1 MVTPDAGEIAN
12 AAMPSGGRSEK
23 QDLLQLHRLREALGA
38 GCTQLGSPK
47 ATSGKL
53 RSESQDGEPSP
64 VLRRPRDLPWCHRL
78 VPPPPTAS
86 GGGGKGTCLLVA
98 TWLLVSPL
106 RGVHHSL
113 SD

>member
-23 QDLLQLHRLREALGA
+23 QALLQLHRLRGALGA

-53 RSESQDGEPSP
+53 RSGEPGRGALTCSQETKGP
-64 VLRRPRDLPWCHRL
+64 PL
-78 VPPPPTAS
+78 VPQACPSIPQQ
-86 GGGGKGTCLLVA
+86 
-98 TWLLVSPL
+98 
-106 RGVHHSL
+106 
-113 SD
+113 